1 MTFSGKNIVFDF
13 DGVVC
18 DSTDECM
25 VTSWN
30 AWEKWEK
37 RNNFRHSVDE
47 FTENEKAIF
56 RSIRPYVKGAGEYYI
71 LHRLLQENILF
82 TGQNTFDSLA
92 KVWLDF
98 LPVFKEVFFECR
110 EILRNKDLK
119 SWIELHPVF
128 PEVIATMQRL
138 NNENRLFIATL
149 KDGESV
155 KLILQY
161 HGIKIEPS
169 HMLDQSQIRTKLEA
183 LDLIRERLG
192 CAKSDMIFLDDNFTH
207 LVSPHKANYLVYL
220 TSWGNVV
227 PEFIEAAKENSIPII
242 DTATLREMLSF

>member
-1 MTFSGKNIVFDF
+1 MILSDKIIVFDF

-37 RNNFRHSVDE
+37 RNNFRYSVNE
-47 FTENEKAIF
+47 FPEEEKSIF
-56 RSIRPYVKGAGEYYI
+56 RSMRPYVKGAGEYYI
-71 LHRLLQENILF
+71 LRRLLKENIPF
-82 TGQNTFDSLA
+82 RGQDTFDSLG
-92 KVWLDF
+92 KEWLNF
-98 LPVFKEVFFECR
+98 LPAFKEVFFECR
-110 EILRNKDLK
+110 EIFRSKDLY

-128 PEVIATMQRL
+128 SEVIVTMQRL

-161 HGIKIEPS
+161 HGIKIES
-169 HMLDQSQIRTKLEA
+169 SQMIDQSQVRTKLEA
-183 LDLIRERLG
+183 LDLIRESLG
-192 CAKSDMIFLDDNFTH
+192 CAKSDMIFLDDNYTH
-207 LVSPHKANYLVYL
+207 LTSPHKADYLVYL
-220 TSWGNVV
+220 TSWGNIV
-227 PEFIEAAKENSIPII
+227 PEFIEAAKENSIPIADMAI
-242 DTATLREMLSF
+242 LRKMLGF

>member
-1 MTFSGKNIVFDF
+1 MILSDKIVVFDF

-37 RNNFRHSVDE
+37 RDNFRYNINE
-47 FTENEKAIF
+47 FSEEEKSTF

-71 LHRLLQENILF
+71 LRRLLQEKIPF
-82 TGQNTFDSLA
+82 RGQETFDSLG
-92 KVWLDF
+92 KEWINF
-98 LPVFKEVFFECR
+98 LPAFKEVFFVCR
-110 EILRNKDLK
+110 EIFRSKDLN
-119 SWIELHPVF
+119 SWINLHPVF
-128 PEVIATMQRL
+128 PEVIVTMQRL
-138 NNENRLFIATL
+138 NKENRLFIATL

-161 HGIKIEPS
+161 HGIKIDS
-169 HMLDQSQIRTKLEA
+169 NQMIDQYQVQTKLEA

-192 CAKSDMIFLDDNFTH
+192 SAKSDMIFFDDNYTH
-207 LVSPHKANYLVYL
+207 IISPHKADYLVYL
-220 TSWGNVV
+220 TSWGNIV
-227 PEFIEAAKENSIPII
+227 PEFMEAAKENSIRIA
-242 DTATLREMLSF
+242 DTAILRNL